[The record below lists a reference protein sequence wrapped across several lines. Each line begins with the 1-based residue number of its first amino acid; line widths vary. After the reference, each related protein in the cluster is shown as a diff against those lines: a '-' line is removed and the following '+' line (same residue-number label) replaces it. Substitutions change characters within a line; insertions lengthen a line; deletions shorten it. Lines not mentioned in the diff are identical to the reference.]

1 MTKKFTNMQTH
12 STNVRL
18 YRVRQRIKRIALY
31 FFWNYTPTISKIIT
45 KRAFFT
51 PAKYRINSAER
62 SYLEHATAFEI
73 SVHDK
78 TIQCWK
84 WGRGPGILLVHG
96 WSGRGI
102 QLHGF
107 IEPLIRAGYAVF
119 TFDGPGH
126 GESQGKTSSYFELT
140 DAVRAFIS
148 SSNGNNIKGVIAYS
162 LGGSAVINGL
172 AKENHSLEAVLIAPA
187 LKLKDVL
194 HNTFTHHGVPQ
205 PIYQNLISKLE
216 HKFGY
221 NMHRDD
227 PHKLVKEITPK
238 ILIVHDRN
246 DLVIPYIDSKEVAE
260 QIENVVLHTTR
271 GLGHKRIL
279 NDSSVID
286 LTVKHFEGNGG

>member
-1 MTKKFTNMQTH
+1 MTKKYANTQTH
-12 STNVRL
+12 STNVRMN
-18 YRVRQRIKRIALY
+18 RVRQRIKHVVLY
-31 FFWNYTPTISKIIT
+31 FLWNYIPTVSKILT

-51 PAKYRINSAER
+51 PAKYRINALEQ

-73 SVHDK
+73 LVHDK

-126 GESQGKTSSYFELT
+126 GESQGTTSSYFELT

-162 LGGSAVINGL
+162 LGGAAVINGL
-172 AKENHSLEAVLIAPA
+172 AKENHSLETVLIAPA
-187 LKLKDVL
+187 LKLNDVL
-194 HNTFTHHGVPQ
+194 QKAFTHHGVPQ
-205 PIYQNLISKLE
+205 PIYQNLISEFE

-227 PHKLVKEITPK
+227 PHKLLKEITPK
-238 ILIVHDRN
+238 ILIVHDIN
-246 DLVIPYIDSKEVAE
+246 DLVIPYIDSKELAE
-260 QIENVVLHTTR
+260 QLENVVLHTTR

-286 LTVKHFEGNGG
+286 LTVKHFGGNGG